1 MEAAT
6 EIARQL
12 RLRDLGGIIVIDF
25 IDMINKKHIQDVER
39 TLKAAMKRDRARTK
53 VSRMSLLGLL
63 ELSRQRLRPSLGEGE
78 FHDCPLCEGT
88 GRLRAPET
96 TSLYAFRKI
105 KAILAKGDIKEVRAT
120 VPSQVADHL
129 LNFMRAELFELE
141 SQHGSRIVIL
151 GKSNLPDSQM
161 TVESV
166 KEDEAHATATTRVI
180 ELLEPPPDII
190 EPAEEQPVLQEAGI
204 AANPEE
210 IETKAPKKRRRSRK
224 KTKPIEE
231 KMSLL
236 EETDESLELV
246 SETLE
251 VSINSKTEL
260 EANPLSN
267 AENNSTEAI
276 ESDSDVHGQESKE
289 EILSKDRPRRKATL
303 QDYLPFS

>member
-1 MEAAT
+1 MLKE
-6 EIARQL
+6 
-12 RLRDLGGIIVIDF
+12 
-25 IDMINKKHIQDVER
+25 

-105 KAILAKGDIKEVRAT
+105 KAILAKGDIREVRAT

-180 ELLEPPPDII
+180 ELLEPPPPDII
-190 EPAEEQPVLQEAGI
+190 EPAEEQPVLQETVI

-210 IETKAPKKRRRSRK
+210 TETKAPKKRRRSRK

-231 KMSLL
+231 KISLL
-236 EETDESLELV
+236 EEGDESLELV

-260 EANPLSN
+260 EPNPLSN